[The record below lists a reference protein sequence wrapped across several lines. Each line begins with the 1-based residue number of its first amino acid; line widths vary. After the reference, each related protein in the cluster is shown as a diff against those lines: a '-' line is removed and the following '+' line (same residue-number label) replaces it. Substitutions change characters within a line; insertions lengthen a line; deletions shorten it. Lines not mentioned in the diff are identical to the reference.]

1 MQNLHK
7 LRVRELRQIASKYE
21 IEGRSK
27 ARTKKQLVNLLTKRV
42 SKTKLTAE
50 IRFYDVARRSPRSFS
65 PGKPRYILQK
75 STNAGKKWMVTT
87 PTGKKV
93 HFGSAGMS
101 DYTKHKDPARKQR
114 YISRHAGNKD
124 GTTSRRENWTKS
136 GKNTPGFW
144 SRWLLWG
151 EPTLQG
157 SINKIKQKFGID
169 IVRKSGSP
177 STPRRRQ

>member
-27 ARTKKQLVNLLTKRV
+27 ARTKKQLVNLLTKSV

-50 IRFYDVARRSPRSFS
+50 IRMYDAARLSPRSFSPRSFS
-65 PGKPRYILQK
+65 PGKPLYILQK
-75 STNAGKKWMVTT
+75 STIAGKKLMVTI

-101 DYTKHKDPARKQR
+101 DYTKHKDPKRKQR
-114 YISRHAGNKD
+114 YISRHGGNKD

-151 EPTLQG
+151 EPTLER
-157 SINKIKQKFGID
+157 SIDKIKQKFGID
-169 IVRKSGSP
+169 IVDKSGYE
-177 STPRRRQ
+177 